1 MVAALAAPRLNAPHW
16 QQLENGLTI
25 IAERLPVPA
34 VTFDL
39 WVKIGSVVEPD
50 AINGVAH
57 FLEHMVFKGSQRL
70 KAGEFEQQVEAR
82 GAIANAA
89 TSQDYTHFYFTCAP
103 HDFADLVSLQT
114 DVVLHPL
121 LAEAEFERE
130 RRVVL
135 EEIRRAEDNPRRR
148 AYYRMMEASFERLP
162 YRRPVLGPYETI
174 AQLQLTDLQ
183 AFHRQ
188 WYGANQL
195 VAVVVGDLP
204 EAEMIDAVRAAMA
217 DHAPVVSQR
226 SPLLPEPAFSQP
238 QQITYHDAD
247 LHQARLYLTWRVPG
261 LNQLSR
267 TYALDAI
274 ASILA
279 SGRTSRLVAQLREQQ
294 GLVSNIVA
302 SNSTYRD
309 QGLFAISARLPVAHL
324 ETVRTQIFA
333 ELQELQNEGV
343 TTAELEKIRRQV
355 VNRFIFGNE
364 RPSDRASLY
373 GYYGT
378 LLGSLEPAFDYVD
391 EIHALSTEDLQL
403 AVQTYLDP
411 QACAT
416 IQILPGEHG

>member
-1 MVAALAAPRLNAPHW
+1 MVAALVAPRLNAPHW

-39 WVKIGSVVEPD
+39 WARVGSAVEADP
-50 AINGVAH
+50 INGAAH
-57 FLEHMVFKGSQRL
+57 FLEHMVFKGSDRL

-103 HDFADLVSLQT
+103 SDFADLVAFQT
-114 DVVLHPL
+114 DVVLNPT
-121 LAEAEFERE
+121 LAAAEFERE

-148 AYYRMMEASFERLP
+148 AYYRMIEAAFDRLP
-162 YRRPVLGPYETI
+162 YRRPVLGPYDTI
-174 AQLQLTDLQ
+174 AQMPLADLQ

-188 WYGANQL
+188 WYGPNNL

-204 EAEMIDAVRAAMA
+204 EAEMIEAVLAAVGDCPA
-217 DHAPVVSQR
+217 VPAQR
-226 SPLLPEPAFSQP
+226 SPLFPEPAFEQP
-238 QQITYHDAD
+238 QQFVYHDAD
-247 LHQARLYLTWRVPG
+247 LHQARLYLVWRVPG
-261 LNQLSR
+261 LNQLQQ

-279 SGRTSRLVAQLREQQ
+279 SGRTSRLVRQLREEQ
-294 GLVSNIVA
+294 GLVSSISA

-309 QGLFAISARLPVAHL
+309 QGLFAITARLPL
-324 ETVRTQIFA
+324 ENLDTVQAQVLNELQRLQSEPVTIA
-333 ELQELQNEGV
+333 ELDR
-343 TTAELEKIRRQV
+343 IRRQV
-355 VNRFIFGNE
+355 VNRFVFGNE

-373 GYYGT
+373 GYYGA
-378 LLGSLEPAFDYVD
+378 LLGSLEPALGYVE
-391 EIHALSTEDLQL
+391 EIHALQAEDLQA
-403 AVQTYLDP
+403 AVGQYLDP
-411 QACAT
+411 QACAS
-416 IQILPGEHG
+416 IHIHPGHG